1 MTRVVAKHHN
11 PKCLTVTY
19 MHTVAEMLEE
29 IRPPKNNNHLK
40 IIITSQE
47 TARIILIRNSDIQR

>member
-11 PKCLTVTY
+11 PKRLTVTY

-29 IRPPKNNNHLK
+29 IKSKYSKFTFNIFPRLESH
-40 IIITSQE
+40 
-47 TARIILIRNSDIQR
+47 